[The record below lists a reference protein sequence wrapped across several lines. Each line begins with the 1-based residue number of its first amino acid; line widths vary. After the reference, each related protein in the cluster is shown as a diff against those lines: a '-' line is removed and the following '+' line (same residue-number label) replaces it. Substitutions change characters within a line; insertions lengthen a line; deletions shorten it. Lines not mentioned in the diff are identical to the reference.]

1 MLKRNKDKKNELK
14 HEISVDIRVWINLKV
29 ETEIKAL
36 IVWTY
41 EQRQITDLSVYLRV
55 FELHHFHLRSQPW
68 NENPWTHIMHF
79 PLFEQ
84 TRATARQHKQSAGAC
99 CCFTPQPVILG
110 LELHFCPCSSELTA
124 PATESINT
132 LQCRKCFII
141 NPLAFVLFAQWHH
154 GRLLSE

>member
-1 MLKRNKDKKNELK
+1 MRFQSTSCLDQPESGNRDKSSNSLNIWAEADHWPLCLPPCVWASSFSLAVAALKWEPMNTHNAFP
-14 HEISVDIRVWINLKV
+14 SVR
-29 ETEIKAL
+29 
-36 IVWTY
+36 
-41 EQRQITDLSVYLRV
+41 
-55 FELHHFHLRSQPW
+55 
-68 NENPWTHIMHF
+68 
-79 PLFEQ
+79 Q